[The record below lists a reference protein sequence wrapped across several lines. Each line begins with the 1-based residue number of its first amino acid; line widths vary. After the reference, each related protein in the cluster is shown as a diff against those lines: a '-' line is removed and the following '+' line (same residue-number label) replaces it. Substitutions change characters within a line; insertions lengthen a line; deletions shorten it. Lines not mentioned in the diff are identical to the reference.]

1 VSQRDI
7 EPPRVTVSNPF
18 GPASPSP
25 ERPPVLRSRRAARR
39 GLPAVVVALV
49 AAVVVARLI
58 GASSAA
64 GAPLLQLNGDQ
75 AVYLSLSPTGPGN
88 SRMQVPFQLRNRG
101 RAAITVLGAK
111 IPGSLLGTS
120 GPADPVAPGG
130 LGQLVLEQ
138 AVTCRTGQPPVVP
151 GAGTHLSLR
160 VRSDGVERTVALVL
174 PREPRSSVVEE
185 LDRLCGW
192 VPVPEAV
199 RFVSGP
205 AHRAHGRWLIPL
217 TMFNSSAQ
225 VVRLTG
231 VGAPSPALRLAL
243 RDGRGPVEL
252 APATGPPATA
262 RRAGQLPAPRDGGQ
276 PLGPA
281 VSRNRA
287 GDAGPDHGRPRTG
300 YAGQRPA
307 PARRARRA
315 AGAAGGALPLSP
327 VRPVARAP
335 AARPGRARVHGW
347 PGTARRR
354 CRTGRRTATAG
365 TAPG

>member
-1 VSQRDI
+1 MSQRDI

-39 GLPAVVVALV
+39 GLPAIVVALV

-217 TMFNSSAQ
+217 MMFNSSAQ

-252 APATGPPATA
+252 APATGPRPLPDGRASSLHLEMAVSRSARPCPATA
-262 RRAGQLPAPRDGGQ
+262 PGTLALIT
-276 PLGPA
+276 
-281 VSRNRA
+281 V
-287 GDAGPDHGRPRTG
+287 DHGRGTPGSVLHPPDERG
-300 YAGQRPA
+300 VLPGLL
-307 PARRARRA
+307 A
-315 AGAAGGALPLSP
+315 AL
-327 VRPVARAP
+327 
-335 AARPGRARVHGW
+335 
-347 PGTARRR
+347 
-354 CRTGRRTATAG
+354 CR
-365 TAPG
+365 